1 MIGKTISHYKIT
13 EKLGQGGMG
22 EVYLADDLKLD
33 RKVAIKFLPEH
44 FSKDKDIVERFERE
58 AKATAALNHPNII
71 TIYDVIESD
80 SQICI
85 IMEYV
90 DGDSLRTKI
99 DKGVS
104 DLDEVLGITKQIC
117 EGLSEA
123 HNADIVHRDIKPE
136 NILIDSRGRVKILDF
151 GLAKL
156 KGVSKLTKETS
167 TMGTIHYM
175 SPEQIQGKDVNHRS
189 DIWSLGVVLHEL
201 LTGEAPFKGDY
212 ESAVHY
218 AILNENPESIQTFR
232 ADVSSELLHVL
243 NRSLEKNPDDRYQS
257 VNEIL
262 IDLKRIKRDSDQV
275 SGIDIPV
282 RKSRTFE
289 KISLK
294 KLGIFSGTIIALVIA
309 VLWLFDRFTPEKP
322 LQSTIVD
329 ERSVAVM
336 YFDNVTGDES
346 LDYWREALS
355 NLMIADL
362 SQSRYLKILSDD
374 RLFEILSKLDQLD
387 AVGYSTSVLRE
398 VAIQARVNYIVTGKF
413 IKAGEMFRI
422 NMTLHNLNSPG
433 EDRTYTFKGTGIES
447 MYTMVDSSSKRLK
460 TYLNL
465 SAQQV
470 ASDFDK
476 SVADITTKSP
486 EAYVFYNKG
495 REYKAK
501 RDYERAI
508 SNLEEAI
515 KIDTTFAMAYKTLA
529 DIYYEKNI
537 NFLSEKY
544 TRKVMEFKNRL
555 PDRERH
561 LIQGDFYRSQGV
573 FDKAIEAYEDVIQIF
588 PEDFDAH
595 MNLGELYSD
604 YFNNLDKAIEHFSV
618 CVKNAPD
625 NFEAVHWLCESYSIK
640 GSYDKMI
647 EVIKEYQ
654 HNYGDRDGF
663 HELLSVM
670 YKTNREFNLALKE
683 IEIAESLNPDNF
695 ETVLEK
701 GRIYF
706 AMGNYTDA
714 EKTWKKVRQ
723 FEFPSAKILARSVLS
738 NLYLSQGRIEKM
750 KEQAKE
756 GISLTEELGDIDFK
770 VYFIGL
776 LAFAYTLT
784 EDYDQ
789 SLILIDKL
797 SDTASDPE
805 DIYTRAL
812 SLEWRATIFIKIKSL
827 IKAGIEAEK
836 YKELVRYKVHDRF
849 YYHLMGNIEL
859 ESGNYKKAIEFFKL
873 GLNIDVQAWQ
883 KSPIS
888 YSLGLAYY
896 KAGDFRKAEEE
907 YKKIITDPHFFRF
920 FLGGYSVT
928 KSYYMLGK
936 IYQEQGLIEEASEHY
951 SKFLEIW
958 NNADEGLP
966 ELIDV
971 KEQLNKLKEMATK

>member
-1 MIGKTISHYKIT
+1 MIGKSISHYKII
-13 EKLGQGGMG
+13 EKIGAGGMG
-22 EVYLADDLKLD
+22 EVYLAKDTKLN
-33 RKVAIKFLPEH
+33 RLVAIKFLPEH
-44 FSKDKDIVERFERE
+44 LTKDKNIVERFERE
-58 AKATAALNHPNII
+58 AEAAASLNHPNIV
-71 TIYDVIESD
+71 TIHDVIESD
-80 SQICI
+80 DPARAGRQLCI
-85 IMEYV
+85 VMEYV
-90 DGDSLRTKI
+90 DGDSLRIKI
-99 DKGVS
+99 NKDAS
-104 DLDEVLGITKQIC
+104 DLDEVLGIAKQIC
-117 EGLSEA
+117 EGLAEA

-136 NILIDSRGRVKILDF
+136 NILIDRRGRVKILDF

-156 KGVSKLTKETS
+156 KGVTKLTKETS
-167 TMGTIHYM
+167 TMGTVHYM
-175 SPEQIQGKDVNHRS
+175 SPEQIQGNDVDHRS

-218 AILNENPESIQTFR
+218 AILNENPESIQKIR

-257 VNEIL
+257 VSEIL

-282 RKSRTFE
+282 RKSKKFE

-294 KLGIFSGTIIALVIA
+294 KLGIYSGTLIALIIAII
-309 VLWLFDRFTPEKP
+309 WIFDRTTSEES

-355 NLMIADL
+355 KLMIADL
-362 SQSRYLKILSDD
+362 SQSKYLKILSDD
-374 RLFEILSKLDQLD
+374 RLFEILSRLDQLD
-387 AVGYSTSVLRE
+387 AVGYSTSIIQT
-398 VAIQARVNYIVTGKF
+398 VATQAKVKYVVTGNF
-413 IKAGEMFRI
+413 IKAGDMFRLNI
-422 NMTLHNLNSPG
+422 TLHNLNSPG

-465 SAQQV
+465 SAQEV
-470 ASDFDK
+470 TNDFDK

-501 RDYERAI
+501 RDSERAI

-537 NFLSEKY
+537 NSLSEKY
-544 TRKVMEFKNRL
+544 TRKVVEFKNRL
-555 PDRERH
+555 PDRELY
-561 LIQGDFYRSQGV
+561 LIQGDFYRSQGD
-573 FDKAIEAYEDVIQIF
+573 FDKAIGAYEYVIQIF
-588 PEDFDAH
+588 PEDYDAH

-604 YFNNLDKAIEHFSV
+604 LHNMDEAIEQFGV
-618 CVKNAPD
+618 CVRNAPD
-625 NFEAVHWLCESYSIK
+625 NFEAVHWLCDSYRIK
-640 GSYDKMI
+640 GFYDKMK
-647 EVIKEYQ
+647 ELIKEYQ

-670 YKTNREFNLALKE
+670 YKTKREFNLALKE

-714 EKTWKKVRQ
+714 EKTFEKVLRW
-723 FEFPSAKILARSVLS
+723 EFPGAQIWARAGLAD
-738 NLYLSQGRIEKM
+738 LYLSQGRIEKM

-756 GISLTEELGDIDFK
+756 GIVLSEELGDSWN
-770 VYFIGL
+770 VGFIGL
-776 LAFAYTLT
+776 LAFGYTLT
-784 EDYDQ
+784 KDYGQ
-789 SLILIDKL
+789 ALILIDKL
-797 SDTASDPE
+797 SETAFALGR
-805 DIYTRAL
+805 RAF
-812 SLEWRATIFIKIKSL
+812 IFIKMKSL
-827 IKAGIEAEK
+827 KKARIEAGK
-836 YKELVRYKVHDRF
+836 FKELARYKGQKRF
-849 YYHLMGNIEL
+849 YNHLVGDIEL
-859 ESGNYKKAIEFFKL
+859 ESGNYKKAIEYFKV
-873 GLNIDVQAWQ
+873 GLNIDVPEWQ

-888 YSLGLAYY
+888 YSLGLAYH
-896 KAGDFRKAEEE
+896 KTGDFRKAEEE
-907 YKKIITDPHFFRF
+907 YKKIIIDPHFFRF

-936 IYQEQGLIEEASEHY
+936 IYQEQGLKKEAIEYY

-958 NNADEGLP
+958 KNADEGLP

-971 KEQLNKLKEMATK
+971 KEQLNTLKEIATK